1 VTSEHCS
8 ILQKLF
14 PGVRLVSGLSLDSA
28 SLSELNQHIEIEE
41 AMTLVVR
48 GWLEISGPITSQEL
62 SRTLYLPEDLVQTA
76 LLTLEGEGQ
85 VLRGH
90 FRSPSKFLP
99 SPLRGEGQ
107 GEGKDLESPYASS
120 ISNKPAQKRELG
132 DRNDSSQSEWC
143 NRRLLARIHRR
154 TVASLRRDIEPVAA
168 SDFMRFLFR
177 WQHRAPGSQLHG
189 EAGLREVI
197 TQLSG
202 FETPASAWEL
212 SVLKER
218 LSNYQPGFLDNLC
231 LRGDLS
237 WGRLVLP
244 LKEGIPFQSLR
255 RINPTSLS
263 PISFFLRENADWLV
277 SLARKG
283 NKIGLAESPQ
293 ALSAVARDVLQYLE
307 SRGASFF
314 ADIKGATGHLPAQ
327 IETAL
332 WELVAAGLVTADGF
346 DNLRALLDPKRRRAE
361 GKERARRPRHSA
373 GRWDLLVRR
382 PHRHFT
388 EAEENSKVHE
398 QWARQLLCRYGVVF
412 RDLMKR
418 ESMPMTW
425 RELLLQYRR
434 MEWRGEIRGGRFVS
448 GFTGEQF
455 ALPEA
460 VEALRAVRR
469 DPKSGAHEILLSPAD
484 PLNLVGVLLPGDR
497 VSAHTSQPIL
507 FRHGVPVADISNVVA
522 LG

>member
-1 VTSEHCS
+1 
-8 ILQKLF
+8 
-14 PGVRLVSGLSLDSA
+14 
-28 SLSELNQHIEIEE
+28 
-41 AMTLVVR
+41 
-48 GWLEISGPITSQEL
+48 
-62 SRTLYLPEDLVQTA
+62 
-76 LLTLEGEGQ
+76 
-85 VLRGH
+85 
-90 FRSPSKFLP
+90 
-99 SPLRGEGQ
+99 
-107 GEGKDLESPYASS
+107 
-120 ISNKPAQKRELG
+120 
-132 DRNDSSQSEWC
+132 
-143 NRRLLARIHRR
+143 
-154 TVASLRRDIEPVAA
+154 
-168 SDFMRFLFR
+168 
-177 WQHRAPGSQLHG
+177 LHG

-197 TQLSG
+197 SQLSG
-202 FETPASAWEL
+202 FETPASAWEP

-244 LKEGIPFQSLR
+244 LRERTPFQALR

-263 PISFFLRENADWLV
+263 PISFFLREDADWLV
-277 SLARKG
+277 SLARKR
-283 NKIGLAESPQ
+283 NKIGLAEIPQ
-293 ALSAVARDVLQYLE
+293 ALSAVAGDVLQYLE

-314 ADIKGATGHLPAQ
+314 ADLKGATGHLPAQ
-327 IETAL
+327 IESAL

-373 GRWDLLVRR
+373 GRWDLLVKR
-382 PHRHFT
+382 PFRHLT
-388 EAEENSKVHE
+388 EAQEISKVHE
-398 QWARQLLCRYGVVF
+398 QWARQLLRRYGVVF

-448 GFTGEQF
+448 GFSGEQF

-460 VEALRAVRR
+460 IEALRAVRR
-469 DPKSGAHEILLSPAD
+469 DPKAGAHEILLSPAD

-507 FRHGVPVADISNVVA
+507 FRNGVPVTGEPTIVA